1 MYIQKSGCE
10 PIKLIF
16 TGYGKTKV
24 GVWRIV
30 EIVTFEI
37 WTYSDLAKLFS
48 FVVDFSKHSLFAL
61 YKIRVPMLV
70 YYNEMETMISL
81 FICIYQNFTNYFNQI
96 KKFYESKGS
105 NNGRVKLEA
114 IKTSKH
120 LAINLY

>member
-1 MYIQKSGCE
+1 MIKSLNCAPYNVKYLMYIQKSGCE

-81 FICIYQNFTNYFNQI
+81 FICILSEFHQLFQ
-96 KKFYESKGS
+96 S
-105 NNGRVKLEA
+105 NKEVLWIER
-114 IKTSKH
+114 I
-120 LAINLY
+120 